1 MIKVSIKLDV
11 SKLVFGFV
19 GLSAAAAA
27 VYYLSSKNE
36 NKFMKVED
44 GTSSKG
50 NNKCND
56 LIAGESPVSGQ
67 THIENEHISES
78 KSDKSNIEN
87 NAPQYDHEKSQK
99 QIISDKEDEYFNA
112 GEESQT
118 SNKFPPKLDTN
129 STFPNKGDTDDV
141 VDENKISN
149 LKLDT
154 NISCVGLQSNQ
165 V

>member
-1 MIKVSIKLDV
+1 MINVSITLDV
-11 SKLVFGFV
+11 SLSKLVFGFIS
-19 GLSAAAAA
+19 LSAAAGT

-36 NKFMKVED
+36 NKLMKVED

-50 NNKCND
+50 NND